1 MLTPPFKRSPQRL
14 VAFAPQAGGLKL
26 AAPGPAAAATRAGL
40 APRCCDH
47 DAPVD
52 DAAADA
58 LPNRSDLPAT
68 PRTKLQALD
77 PHLHCSVLGTCLST
91 GELRKLMARHLPV
104 KALSDLDVHH
114 TAVGLAAQP
123 GDVAKALH
131 KALDHRHAGVVRTFA
146 AAKDEAALEA
156 AWHQAWQQGEIPG
169 AYWALLTHKAVTP
182 DLRQLAFGAVH
193 MLSHLMGSANRQEIR
208 RFVALER
215 DSADL
220 HDKLDREQG
229 RRHALVQ
236 ERDRLAGQLHHQA
249 LAHEAELARLRAQQ
263 AQASGPSPADLQLVA
278 LHTERREQAER
289 TALAAQQQAE
299 TLQRQLERLQAHA
312 QAMAEE
318 LGAAEA
324 ELQRFSAAT
333 AGDDHSRLALNALTV
348 LYVGGRPSTLPSI
361 RDFVARHGGTLRHHD
376 GGIESRKGLLAAQL
390 PKADLVV
397 FPVDCIDHHS
407 ALNLK
412 KLCERHQREFVAL
425 RSAGLASF
433 AAALQRRAV
442 PQTADPAADPRF
454 CLKHG

>member
-1 MLTPPFKRSPQRL
+1 MLTPPFKRRPEGL
-14 VAFAPQAGGLKL
+14 AAFDAKAGGLKL
-26 AAPGPAAAATRAGL
+26 AALGQAASSPARPGL
-40 APRCCDH
+40 APTCCDH
-47 DAPVD
+47 DAPD
-52 DAAADA
+52 FANDTEAQPTAA
-58 LPNRSDLPAT
+58 
-68 PRTKLQALD
+68 PRTKLHQLD
-77 PHLHCSVLGTCLST
+77 AHLHCSVLGTCLST
-91 GELRKLMARHLPV
+91 AELRKLMARHMPV
-104 KALSDLDVHH
+104 KDLSDLDIHH
-114 TAVGLAAQP
+114 TAVGLASQG
-123 GDVAKALH
+123 GDAAKTLH
-131 KALDHRHAGVVRTFA
+131 KALDQRHAGPVRSFA
-146 AAKDEAALEA
+146 AAKDAAALEA

-229 RRHALVQ
+229 RRTELLQ
-236 ERDRLAGQLHHQA
+236 ERDRLAEQLRQQA
-249 LAHEAELARLRAQQ
+249 LAHETELAQARAQP
-263 AQASGPSPADLQLVA
+263 ADAGPSAQELQRIA

-289 TALAAQQQAE
+289 TAQDAQQQVDA
-299 TLQRQLERLQAHA
+299 LQRQLERLQAHA

-324 ELQRFSAAT
+324 ELQRVSAGINPDAST
-333 AGDDHSRLALNALTV
+333 APQLTAQKL
-348 LYVGGRPSTLPSI
+348 LYVGGRPSTLPAI
-361 RDFVARHGGTLRHHD
+361 RDFVARHGGELLHHD
-376 GGIESRKGLLAAQL
+376 GGIESRKGLLAALL

-397 FPVDCIDHHS
+397 FPVDCIDHDS

-425 RSAGLASF
+425 RSASLASF
-433 AAALQRRAV
+433 AAALQRRAK
-442 PQTADPAADPRF
+442 PETAADPRF